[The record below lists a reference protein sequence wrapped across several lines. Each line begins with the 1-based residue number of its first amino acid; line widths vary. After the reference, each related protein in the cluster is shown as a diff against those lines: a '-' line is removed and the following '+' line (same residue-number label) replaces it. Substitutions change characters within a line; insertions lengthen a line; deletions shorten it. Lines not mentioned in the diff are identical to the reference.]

1 MHGYFVRWL
10 SVTPEDLKSEIAAER
25 RLVQECLQLLGYSR
39 SKLERNQTP
48 AGRLAKQTCQKHSVM
63 LAHQRTDQQHRT
75 FQKHSPPLEEAEA
88 GARIA
93 WVQTYRVHGGLSLSG
108 DRSQHHGGKAGW
120 KDTRTVSVTK
130 KMSLPWLGGFLCDC
144 ILLN

>member
-1 MHGYFVRWL
+1 M
-10 SVTPEDLKSEIAAER
+10 TPEDLKSEIAAER

-48 AGRLAKQTCQKHSVM
+48 AGRLAKQTCHKHSVM

-88 GARIA
+88 GALIA
-93 WVQTYRVHGGLSLSG
+93 PSRVHGGLSLSG
-108 DRSQHHGGKAGW
+108 DRSQHHEGKAGW
-120 KDTRTVSVTK
+120 KGIRTVSVTM
-130 KMSLPWLGGFLCDC
+130 KMPLPWLGGFLCDC